1 MVFCLVGR
9 KKYSDAKDGYFT
21 QDLCWTGLQLYSLE
35 RNLSQVRF
43 NFYVKKSTFIQYK
56 PAALAL
62 LIACRLAVGIVCGSS
77 LFHIVSY

>member
-43 NFYVKKSTFIQYK
+43 KFMN
-56 PAALAL
+56 
-62 LIACRLAVGIVCGSS
+62 
-77 LFHIVSY
+77 LFGQKNSHFPNINLQHLRNW